1 MRILLAHNSLY
12 YPSLGGGDKS
22 NRLLMEALA
31 ARGHQARVVTR
42 IEKFGAEGHQQLVK
56 ELDIRNIAIDTSD
69 PGLAKFLHHGV
80 EVHALTLNPQLRAY
94 FGFQIDEFDPDVILT
109 STDDPGQLLF
119 ELALRAPRARVVHL
133 VRATIAAPFGPDSS
147 MPSLARTEAL
157 RRADGI
163 VGVSE
168 YVARYVREFAQI
180 DAIHVPISL
189 LEPGEF
195 PYLASFDNPY
205 VAMVNPCAVKG
216 IAVFLALAER
226 MPHIQ
231 FAAVPV
237 WGTNANDLTA
247 LQRLP
252 NITILPP
259 VEQIDALLKQTRVM
273 LVPSLW
279 AEARSRM
286 VPEAMLRGIPVL
298 ASNLGGLPEAK
309 LGVDYLLPV
318 NPITGYKPTVDE
330 HMVPV
335 AEVPPQDVSPWQAAL
350 ERLVTD
356 REHYNQLARESRSA
370 ALDYAE
376 NLSVLPFEA
385 YLEALIQKPQRDRGP
400 KPPAP
405 LSDDK
410 RKLLALRMKQA
421 AARKANPWFPNIEH
435 SQKFRLFCFPF
446 AGGGTLS
453 YRSWTEALKPLA
465 VVCPASLPGREARL
479 NEPAIDRME
488 TLLDALEREIEP
500 YLGTPFAFYGHSMGA
515 IIAFEL
521 VRRLSKNG
529 RPLPLALFVSGAR
542 APQFRLGHQP
552 PPEPSDTELLE
563 QLRKLDGMPREIL
576 ENPALLAVA
585 IPALRADTRLYRN
598 YVYYPGSPLPVP
610 VYAYGGSADPNVQ
623 RFHIEAWK
631 QQTTGQFTCREFA
644 GGHFFIQSAQKEFLK
659 SLKSDI
665 AQLSLLES

>member
-1 MRILLAHNSLY
+1 M
-12 YPSLGGGDKS
+12 
-22 NRLLMEALA
+22 
-31 ARGHQARVVTR
+31 
-42 IEKFGAEGHQQLVK
+42 
-56 ELDIRNIAIDTSD
+56 
-69 PGLAKFLHHGV
+69 
-80 EVHALTLNPQLRAY
+80 
-94 FGFQIDEFDPDVILT
+94 
-109 STDDPGQLLF
+109 
-119 ELALRAPRARVVHL
+119 
-133 VRATIAAPFGPDSS
+133 
-147 MPSLARTEAL
+147 
-157 RRADGI
+157 
-163 VGVSE
+163 
-168 YVARYVREFAQI
+168 
-180 DAIHVPISL
+180 
-189 LEPGEF
+189 
-195 PYLASFDNPY
+195 
-205 VAMVNPCAVKG
+205 
-216 IAVFLALAER
+216 
-226 MPHIQ
+226 
-231 FAAVPV
+231 
-237 WGTNANDLTA
+237 
-247 LQRLP
+247 
-252 NITILPP
+252 
-259 VEQIDALLKQTRVM
+259 
-273 LVPSLW
+273 
-279 AEARSRM
+279 
-286 VPEAMLRGIPVL
+286 PEAMLRGIPVL

-598 YVYYPGSPLPVP
+598 YVYYPGSPLPVRLRLRRLGRP
-610 VYAYGGSADPNVQ
+610 QRAAFPYRGLEAADHRSIHVPRIRRRTLLHPISPKGIFKIAEIGYCSAVFARILIHRVVQ
-623 RFHIEAWK
+623 IQNGCPLVPGFRFPPAWSRRPEK
-631 QQTTGQFTCREFA
+631 QIPDFAVRAATKNTTSRPSITETVP
-644 GGHFFIQSAQKEFLK
+644 ITM
-659 SLKSDI
+659 
-665 AQLSLLES
+665 